1 MPAQQEIRQNIT
13 NQIVEALESGVAPWR
28 RPWSSDPCYG
38 SPTNAFSGKA
48 YSGVNPLILQLTA
61 QKHQFTSKYWA
72 TFNQWRD
79 LGFQVMKRP
88 DHVKPGGWG
97 STIVFCKPCST
108 PSADAPVA
116 DDGDEKQNCKTFFM
130 LRSFTVF
137 CADQVSGNGIERFRV
152 GSESVTSSNVETQF
166 ERAEQVIEA
175 TGAEIRYGG
184 DKAFYS
190 TEHDFIQMP
199 NRDRFS
205 APKFWETLLHEMCH
219 WTEASSR
226 LNWDRK
232 RPENTYA
239 MGELIAELGS
249 CYLAGEL
256 GLPINQ
262 TLDNHAAYLKY
273 WLDEMKA
280 DSRWIFRATAQGSH
294 AADFILNSS
303 RHEEAVLEEALVA

>member
-1 MPAQQEIRQNIT
+1 MPTQSEIRQNIT
-13 NQIVEALESGVAPWR
+13 NQIIEALEKGTAPWR

-38 SPTNAFSGKA
+38 SPTNAASGKA
-48 YSGVNPLILQLTA
+48 YSGVNPLILQLAA

-79 LGFQVMKRP
+79 LGFQVTKRP
-88 DHVKPGGWG
+88 DHVKPGAWG
-97 STIVFCKPCST
+97 TTIVFCKPCSK
-108 PSADAPVA
+108 PSAEDA
-116 DDGDEKQNCKTFFM
+116 DDGEEKRGKTYFM

-152 GSESVTSSNVETQF
+152 GSQLVTESDIEERY
-166 ERAEQVIEA
+166 ERAERVVEA

-205 APKFWETLLHEMCH
+205 APNFWETLLHEMCH

-232 RPENTYA
+232 QPENTYA

-249 CYLAGEL
+249 CYLASEL

-262 TLDNHAAYLKY
+262 TLDNHAAYLKH
-273 WLDEMKA
+273 WLDQMKA
-280 DSRWIFRATAQGSH
+280 DSRWIFRATAQGSR
-294 AADFILNSS
+294 AADFILSSS
-303 RHEEAVLEEALVA
+303 RDEEAVLEEALVA